1 MLFGSTQ
8 YNPPSRFLEEI
19 PASLVRS
26 IDEGR
31 RAAGRSSMRAER
43 FERNQSEWE
52 NKSRYGGGNSWGESW
67 PERKS
72 GGSGSGGYFGGGSR
86 DRDRDPRELEHRE
99 RVVNAALDAGR
110 NQLAPTGA
118 DAIGLRVGDDV
129 RHNAF
134 GQGVVVGIEGS
145 GEKAVATVRFPGR
158 GEKRLLL
165 SWSPLEKV

>member
-19 PASLVRS
+19 PSTLVQS

-43 FERNQSEWE
+43 FDRNQSSWDGG
-52 NKSRYGGGNSWGESW
+52 SRF
-67 PERKS
+67 
-72 GGSGSGGYFGGGSR
+72 GSGSGGGGGGSGSAGSG
-86 DRDRDPRELEHRE
+86 DRGERSGSVFGDRQRDPREIEHRE
-99 RVVNAALDAGR
+99 RVVNAAIDAGR
-110 NQLAPTGA
+110 NQLQPTGA